1 MSRNSVL
8 TMTTKPTLS
17 AHILF
22 QVLELPKLLHDDIAQ
37 QHVYLLIG
45 KQDNKQRAQLL
56 PDTAQSRDFLRALPS
71 DVFFWQEDKDAGVL
85 AAAYMH

>member
-1 MSRNSVL
+1 MTRN
-8 TMTTKPTLS
+8 PTLS

-37 QHVYLLIG
+37 QHVYLLVG
-45 KQDNKQRAQLL
+45 KQDNKLRAQLL
-56 PDTAQSRDFLRALPS
+56 PDTVQARDFLGALPS

-85 AAAYMH
+85 VAAYMH